1 MTGRVRASF
10 IKDTEQDP
18 GAVPMQSTKPNDGV
32 VAIRPQGAVPTRQ
45 GLPAFVGVAAG
56 TAGSTGI
63 CMNIVE
69 IPAGASAEPH
79 AHAGFETAIYLLEG
93 SVETRWGHDLEHR
106 IVTKPGD
113 FLYIAAGVPH
123 QPVNRGDVPAR
134 AVVARN
140 TASEQES
147 VVLHE
152 MAA

>member
-1 MTGRVRASF
+1 MRNLTA
-10 IKDTEQDP
+10 E
-18 GAVPMQSTKPNDGV
+18 GV
-32 VAIRPQGAVPTRQ
+32 VVVRPTDAIATRQ
-45 GLPAFVGVAAG
+45 GLPAFVGVAEG
-56 TAGSTGI
+56 TTGATGI
-63 CMNIVE
+63 CMNVVE

-93 SVETRWGHDLEHR
+93 RVLTRWGHDLEHS
-106 IVTKPGD
+106 IVTHPGD

-123 QPVNRGDVPAR
+123 QPVNLGDHTAR

-152 MAA
+152 VR